1 VISLD
6 TTGSAPQSQ
15 KHSGEPESVAQGF
28 AAARNLPRIVV
39 PLFVLAGL
47 AWWSTAKQM
56 AGMDAAPGTDLG
68 TLGWFIGV
76 WVVMMVAMMFPSVA
90 PTVALYARMTRQRS
104 PVRPLLFT
112 AAYLLVWS
120 AVGLLSY
127 VSFELGKAW
136 FGVHL
141 SWSTGG
147 RWLAAA
153 VLAAAAIYEL
163 TPLKKVCLSKCCSP
177 IGLLHSWRDGS
188 TGAIDMGA
196 RHAAWCIGC
205 CGALMAALFALGVM
219 SIVWMA
225 VIAALITAEKVI
237 PWRRLVRGVTFA
249 ILLGLA
255 TMMVVA
261 PQALPGLV
269 VPGSGSSSTMGMTN
283 E

>member
-1 VISLD
+1 MVSVD
-6 TTGSAPQSQ
+6 TTGSAPQVQ
-15 KHSGEPESVAQGF
+15 NHDGDPASVAQGF
-28 AAARNLPRIVV
+28 AAARNRPGIVV
-39 PLFVLAGL
+39 LLFVLAGL

-90 PTVALYARMTRQRS
+90 PTVSLYAHMTRQRS
-104 PVRPLLFT
+104 PVRPLLLT

-127 VSFELGKAW
+127 VSFELGKGW

-141 SWSTGG
+141 SWATGG

-153 VLAAAAIYEL
+153 VLAAAAVYEL
-163 TPLKKVCLSKCCSP
+163 TPLKNACLSRCCSP
-177 IGLLHSWRDGS
+177 IGLLQSWRDGS
-188 TGAIDMGA
+188 AGAIDMGA

-205 CGALMAALFALGVM
+205 CWTLMAALFALGVM
-219 SIVWMA
+219 SLEWMA
-225 VIAALITAEKVI
+225 VTAALITAEKVI
-237 PWRRLVRGVTFA
+237 PWRRSVRGFTFA

-255 TMMVVA
+255 TMVVVA

-269 VPGSGSSSTMGMTN
+269 VPGSGSSSTMG
-283 E
+283 

>member
-1 VISLD
+1 VVSLD
-6 TTGSAPQSQ
+6 TTGSVPQAQ
-15 KHSGEPESVAQGF
+15 KHSGDPERVAQGF
-28 AAARNLPRIVV
+28 AAARNLPGIVML
-39 PLFVLAGL
+39 LFVLAGL

-56 AGMDAAPGTDLG
+56 AGMGGAPGTDLG

-90 PTVALYARMTRQRS
+90 PTVSLYARMTRQRS

-163 TPLKKVCLSKCCSP
+163 TPLKKVCLSRCCSP
-177 IGLLHSWRDGS
+177 IGLLQSWRDGLA
-188 TGAIDMGA
+188 GAIDMGA

-205 CGALMAALFALGVM
+205 CWMLMAALFALGVM

-225 VIAALITAEKVI
+225 VIAALITAEKVT

-255 TMMVVA
+255 TMVVVA
-261 PQALPGLV
+261 PHALPGLV
-269 VPGSGSSSTMGMTN
+269 VPVSGSSPSMGMTN